1 MQAALVGLQHPHAT
15 SHLATLQQLPEVESI
30 VVCGESQADL
40 ERAKA
45 GQGAKVTAWHTD
57 LGANAE
63 RSVVPSSP
71 SFVFATTADP
81 PVSTGSSKPAST

>member
-1 MQAALVGLQHPHAT
+1 MQAALVGLQHPHAM

-30 VVCGESQADL
+30 VVCGESRADL

-57 LGANAE
+57 LGELLNG
-63 RSVVPSSP
+63 VVPSSP
-71 SFVFATTADP
+71 LFAFATTADP